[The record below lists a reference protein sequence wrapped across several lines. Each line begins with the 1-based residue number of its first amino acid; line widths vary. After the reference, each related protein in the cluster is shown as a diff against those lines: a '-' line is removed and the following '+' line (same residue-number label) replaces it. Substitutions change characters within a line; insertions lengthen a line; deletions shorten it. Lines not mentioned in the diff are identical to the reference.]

1 MAEAGGLR
9 EAAELGRDGS
19 AVAGV
24 ADAGAPRPR
33 RWSAEASAIAAIAH
47 RDFVKLLRDR
57 VRLFSELAFPLIL
70 ILLLGP
76 ALQSGFGSPGG
87 LDLTTFVFTG
97 VLAQTIWQSAALG
110 LISLIA
116 DREEDFSQEIFV
128 SPVSRYSIVAGKII
142 GESLVALPTGLGIVV
157 VGLLIGAPL
166 TPAVLIALIPLS
178 LVVAVY
184 GGAFGLLVLANISS
198 QRTASQIFPFV
209 MLPQFFLAGVFNPI
223 HDLPTPLAILSALS
237 PMRYAV
243 ELTRNVFYGLE
254 GGGRPGPD
262 MAPLEVNVTVI
273 VVSFLAFIAIGTV
286 LFVRAER
293 NR

>member
-1 MAEAGGLR
+1 MR
-9 EAAELGRDGS
+9 EAAAARDVALPSAERAGS
-19 AVAGV
+19 
-24 ADAGAPRPR
+24 PLPR
-33 RWSAEASAIAAIAH
+33 RLAAEASAIAAIAH

-57 VRLFSELAFPLIL
+57 VRLLSELAFPLVL

-76 ALQSGFGSPGG
+76 ALQAGFGAPGG
-87 LDLTTFVFTG
+87 LDLTTFVFSG
-97 VLAQTIWQSAALG
+97 VLAQTIWQSAVMG

-142 GESLVALPTGLGIVV
+142 GESLVALPTGLGIVI
-157 VGLLIGAPL
+157 VGLLIGVPL
-166 TPAVLIALIPLS
+166 SPVVLVALIPIS
-178 LVVAVY
+178 LAVAVY

-198 QRTASQIFPFV
+198 QRTANQIFPFV
-209 MLPQFFLAGVFNPI
+209 LLPQFFLAGVFNPI
-223 HDLPTPLAILSALS
+223 HDLPTPLAILSAIS

-243 ELTRNVFYGLE
+243 ELTRNVLYGLQ
-254 GGGRPGPD
+254 PGVPAPHMTELPINAAA
-262 MAPLEVNVTVI
+262 MA
-273 VVSFLAFIAIGTV
+273 VSFLAFLALGTL

>member
-1 MAEAGGLR
+1 MG
-9 EAAELGRDGS
+9 EL
-19 AVAGV
+19 
-24 ADAGAPRPR
+24 
-33 RWSAEASAIAAIAH
+33 SAIAAIAH

-70 ILLLGP
+70 IIMLGP
-76 ALQSGFGSPGG
+76 ALQSGFGAPGG
-87 LDLTTFVFTG
+87 LDLTAFVFSG

-157 VGLLIGAPL
+157 VGLLIGVDL
-166 TPAVLIALIPLS
+166 SPAVLIALIPVS

-184 GGAFGLLVLANISS
+184 GGAFGLLILSNISS

-223 HDLPTPLAILSALS
+223 HDLPLPLAVLSAIS

-243 ELTRNVFYGLE
+243 ELTRNVYYGLQ
-254 GGGRPGPD
+254 PGLPAPD
-262 MAPLEVNVTVI
+262 VTAASVNVSVM
-273 VVSFLAFIAIGTV
+273 VVSFLAFMAIGTV

>member
-1 MAEAGGLR
+1 MN
-9 EAAELGRDGS
+9 EL
-19 AVAGV
+19 
-24 ADAGAPRPR
+24 
-33 RWSAEASAIAAIAH
+33 SAIAAIAH

-57 VRLFSELAFPLIL
+57 LRLFSELSFPLIL

-76 ALQSGFGSPGG
+76 ALQAGFGAAGG
-87 LDLTTFVFTG
+87 LNLTAFVFSG

-142 GESLVALPTGLGIVV
+142 GESLVALPTGLGIVL
-157 VGLLIGAPL
+157 VGLLIGVPL
-166 TPAVLIALIPLS
+166 SPAALIALIPVS
-178 LVVAVY
+178 LAVAVY
-184 GGAFGLLVLANISS
+184 GGAFGLLVLSGISS

-223 HDLPTPLAILSALS
+223 HDLPAPLAVLSAIS

-243 ELTRNVFYGLE
+243 ELTRNVFYGLQ
-254 GGGRPGPD
+254 PGVPTPGISPFELNVAV
-262 MAPLEVNVTVI
+262 MAA
-273 VVSFLAFIAIGTV
+273 SFLAFIALGTV
-286 LFVRAER
+286 RFVRAER

>member
-1 MAEAGGLR
+1 MGE
-9 EAAELGRDGS
+9 
-19 AVAGV
+19 V
-24 ADAGAPRPR
+24 
-33 RWSAEASAIAAIAH
+33 WAIAAIAH

-70 ILLLGP
+70 IILLGP

-157 VGLLIGAPL
+157 VGLLIGVPL
-166 TPAVLIALIPLS
+166 SPVVLVALIPVS
-178 LVVAVY
+178 LAVAVY
-184 GGAFGLLVLANISS
+184 GGAFRLLILANISS
-198 QRTASQIFPFV
+198 QRTANQIFPFV

-223 HDLPTPLAILSALS
+223 HDLPTPLAVLSALS

-243 ELTRNVFYGLE
+243 EATRNVFYGLQ
-254 GGGRPGPD
+254 PGAPAPEVTPFD
-262 MAPLEVNVTVI
+262 VNIGVMAA
-273 VVSFLAFIAIGTV
+273 SFLAFIALGTV

>member
-1 MAEAGGLR
+1 MAELAR
-9 EAAELGRDGS
+9 ASRAARLDP
-19 AVAGV
+19 
-24 ADAGAPRPR
+24 GARG
-33 RWSAEASAIAAIAH
+33 WLVEVSAIAAIAH

-57 VRLFSELAFPLIL
+57 VRLFSELSFPLIL

-87 LDLTTFVFTG
+87 LDLTMFVFTG
-97 VLAQTIWQSAALG
+97 VLAQTIWQSSVMG

-157 VGLLIGAPL
+157 VGLLIGVPL
-166 TPAVLIALIPLS
+166 SPAALLALIPLS
-178 LVVAVY
+178 LAVAIY

-198 QRTASQIFPFV
+198 QRTANQIFPFLL
-209 MLPQFFLAGVFNPI
+209 LPQFFLAGVFNPI
-223 HDLPTPLAILSALS
+223 HDLPLPLAVLSAVS

-243 ELTRNVFYGLE
+243 ELVRNVLYGLQ
-254 GGGRPGPD
+254 PGVTAPD
-262 MAPLEVNVTVI
+262 LTPLWINAAAI
-273 VVSFLAFIAIGTV
+273 AVSFLVFIALGTF